1 MARNTATN
9 ESGGFSEDERAA
21 MKERAL
27 EAKTAKKRG
36 AKADG
41 EADLLAKV
49 AEMPEPD
56 RSMATRLHA
65 LIKGS
70 APDLA
75 AKTWYGMPA
84 YAKDGDV
91 LVFFQ
96 PASKFKARYSTLG
109 FNDKANLDDGKMWPT
124 AYALTELAPA
134 DEQRI
139 AELVR
144 RAAG

>member
-9 ESGGFSEDERAA
+9 ETGGFSEDERAA

-65 LIKGS
+65 LIKVS

-75 AKTWYGMPA
+75 AKTWYGMTA

-139 AELVR
+139 AQLVR